1 MFRKFIHAFGNHNW
15 TLWSN
20 PRPVVTINGLA
31 QAFAGGAVNFT
42 QMRVCRV
49 CHLIDVTQWIALP
62 EGVATEHGWEK
73 LLVSQGIILEDK

>member
-1 MFRKFIHAFGNHNW
+1 MFHKFVHAFRIHNW

-42 QMRVCRV
+42 QMRVCRA
-49 CHLIDVTQWIALP
+49 CHLVEVSPWTSLP
-62 EGVATEHGWEK
+62 EGVATEYGWRN
-73 LLVSQGIILEDK
+73 LLISQGIIAEDE